1 MNRNHKLFNILIG
14 MFLLLITFSMATGQV
29 FKAEKSQEGISI
41 TEENNPILFYQSRPK
56 SQEGTY
62 ERANYIHPLYGL
74 QGEVLTEDFPADH
87 LHHRG
92 IFWAWHQTRVNGKQ
106 MADGWAI
113 ENMTWDVTDVK
124 TKTSSKKA
132 SLTMEVLWKTLP
144 GSSGNQTA
152 LVKENTIITVYPT
165 RDHSRTVDFSIS
177 LKALVGGLEIGG
189 SEDIKGYSGFSL
201 RLKLPED
208 LAFTSEG
215 KKLEPVVTAVEG
227 GPWLDIT
234 GTFDPTHASSG
245 VAVFCH
251 PEYPKKKQPWI
262 LRYKG
267 SMQNPAFPHT
277 ERVSIDQKKP
287 LVLKYRLV
295 IHDRQVDSKMLD
307 KMYQEYISQ

>member
-1 MNRNHKLFNILIG
+1 MNKKLKLRYVVAGIFL
-14 MFLLLITFSMATGQV
+14 FLLYSPMVTGQG
-29 FKAEKSQEGISI
+29 FKAEKSMEGVRI
-41 TEENNPILFYQSRPK
+41 TEGDDLILFYQSRLK
-56 SQEGTY
+56 SHEGTF

-74 QGEVLTEDFPADH
+74 QGEILTEDFPADH

-92 IFWAWHQTRVNGKQ
+92 IFWAWHQTRVDGKQ
-106 MADGWAI
+106 VADGWAI
-113 ENMTWDVTDVK
+113 ENMTWDVTNVK
-124 TKTSSKKA
+124 TETNKKQA
-132 SLTMEVLWKTLP
+132 SLTMEVIWKTLP
-144 GSSGNQTA
+144 GASESQAA

-165 RDHSRTVDFSIS
+165 DEHSRVVDFTIS
-177 LKALVGGLEIGG
+177 LKALVAGLEIGG

-215 KKLEPVVTAVEG
+215 KKLEPEITAVEG

-234 GTFDPTHASSG
+234 GTFDPTHPSSG

-251 PEYPKKKQPWI
+251 PKYPKKKQPWI

-277 ERVSIDQKKP
+277 DRVAISQKKP

-295 IHDRQVDSKMLD
+295 IHDQEVDSAILD
-307 KMYQEYISQ
+307 KMYQEYISH